1 MGKREGGTIAPGAS
15 FESLKARYG
24 KTYAP
29 FAILTI
35 CLGTVTTIL
44 TSTSINVAI
53 PNIMGA
59 FGISQDKAQWL
70 STGFLASST
79 VTMLLA
85 AWMMQSWG
93 IRRAFM
99 INMTMFIASSLLGA
113 AAPNVEILIL
123 SRFLQG
129 ASSGLYMPLSMVV
142 LGRIFPP
149 HRQGLAM
156 GIFGILAIMAPA
168 LGPVS
173 GGMLIDGFNW
183 RFVFFLALPMAALSL
198 PMATLFLPDVEQE
211 NSKSKLDT
219 AGVILL
225 GAAILTLLVAL
236 SNGQEK
242 GWLSGFSLAC
252 YGLMVISVLGFIYR
266 QMHTP
271 APLLELK
278 LFRFPSFT
286 LAAAINLVFGA
297 GLYSS
302 MYTTPLFLQTIQGL
316 NATNAGFA
324 LLPAGLALAV
334 TFPLT
339 GMLSDKASPRPL
351 IMLGLILFAWSSYLM
366 VMADIN
372 THLTQFI
379 GWLIVGRLGMAF
391 IMPALNVATLQPMPL
406 NLVPQASAT
415 SNFLRQLGGALGVN
429 LSSIFLERHTALHT
443 DTLVAS
449 QHLGNPQ
456 TLEMMQELIPSLQQ
470 AGIDSFSQ
478 QPLAFYIISR
488 ELVRQA
494 FTAAFQDTYAVT
506 AVVFLV
512 ALIPAAYLKRRN
524 VIGIDPQ

>member
-1 MGKREGGTIAPGAS
+1 MVKGEGGVTASGAS
-15 FESLKARYG
+15 FESLKSQYG
-24 KTYAP
+24 KAYGA

-35 CLGTVTTIL
+35 GLGTVATIL

-59 FGISQDKAQWL
+59 FGIGQDKAQWL

-79 VTMLLA
+79 VTMLMA

-93 IRRAFM
+93 IRRAFI
-99 INMTMFIASSLLGA
+99 INMTAFIASSLLGA
-113 AAPNVEILIL
+113 AAPSLEILIL

-173 GGMLIDGFNW
+173 GGMLIDHFNW

-198 PMATLFLPDVEQE
+198 PMATLFLPEAEQE
-211 NSKSKLDT
+211 TANSKLDSI
-219 AGVILL
+219 GVILL
-225 GAAILTLLVAL
+225 SAALLTLLVAL
-236 SNGQEK
+236 SNGQDK
-242 GWLSGFSLAC
+242 GWLSGFSLTCFGVTAIA
-252 YGLMVISVLGFIYR
+252 MLGFIYR
-266 QMHTP
+266 QMQTT

-278 LFRFPSFT
+278 LFSFPSFT
-286 LAAAINLVFGA
+286 IASIVSLVYGA
-297 GLYSS
+297 GLFGS

-316 NATNAGFA
+316 GATNAGFV
-324 LLPAGLALAV
+324 LLPAGLVLAV
-334 TFPLT
+334 TFPLA
-339 GMLSDKASPRPL
+339 GMLSDKISPRLL

-366 VMADIN
+366 VVADIN
-372 THLTQFI
+372 TRMTLFI
-379 GWLIVGRLGMAF
+379 GWLIIGRLGMAC
-391 IMPALNVATLQPMPL
+391 IMPALNVATLQPLPL
-406 NLVPQASAT
+406 NLVPQASAI
-415 SNFLRQLGGALGVN
+415 SNFLRQLGGALGIN
-429 LSSIFLERHTALHT
+429 LSSIFLERRAALHT
-443 DTLVAS
+443 DTLAAS

-470 AGIDSFSQ
+470 SGIDAISQ

-494 FTAAFQDTYAVT
+494 FTVAFQDTFAVT
-506 AVVFLV
+506 AVVFLAAV
-512 ALIPAAYLKRRN
+512 IPAAYLKGRR
-524 VIGIDPQ
+524 G